1 MAENEKKICGAMA
14 WQWEHPKQDGQE
26 AGSFDQNDNLSQAW
40 EPQMRLSENSE
51 KISKFM
57 CPCVDVFMCT
67 QVTVA
72 QFLRTAET
80 GGHEDTAVS
89 RNVRGINTMVLE
101 NNNTGFYWGIAKNNT
116 N

>member
-1 MAENEKKICGAMA
+1 MTENEIKICGAMT
-14 WQWEHPKQDGQE
+14 WQQECPKEDGQE
-26 AGSFDQNDNLSQAW
+26 AGIFDQNENLPQDW

-51 KISKFM
+51 KITKFL

-80 GGHEDTAVS
+80 EGT
-89 RNVRGINTMVLE
+89 RIQL
-101 NNNTGFYWGIAKNNT
+101 
-116 N
+116 